1 MRPYLWLIFWIS
13 ILIKIANIVEDAMSL
28 FNHFFNKIFEN
39 NTKIKISKSYILIEG
54 LIKSL
59 FLFKDLS
66 IIRFKVDKQ
75 VHEFEVIDL
84 ISMLFEQ

>member
-1 MRPYLWLIFWIS
+1 M
-13 ILIKIANIVEDAMSL
+13 IKIANIVEDAMSS

-39 NTKIKISKSYILIEG
+39 NTKIKISKSYILIED

>member
-13 ILIKIANIVEDAMSL
+13 ILIKIANIVEDAMSS

-39 NTKIKISKSYILIEG
+39 NTKIKISKSYILIED

-59 FLFKDLS
+59 FLF
-66 IIRFKVDKQ
+66 
-75 VHEFEVIDL
+75 
-84 ISMLFEQ
+84 